1 MSANMDPGSD
11 ADLRARVAR
20 LESENSAL
28 RTQLEVEPP
37 GGNGAPTSARR
48 GRGRGWTVLAVV
60 LIVLGC
66 VMAPLAVVGGWAK
79 STLTDTD
86 TFVATYAP
94 LAHDAAV
101 QGFVIDQATAAINQN
116 LNLEQLTTEVLDGIK
131 ALGTRPAA
139 SAALDALKEPAAQAL
154 ETVIRDGVTTFVSSD
169 SFTQSWE
176 RALRLSH
183 TQLLA
188 TLRNDPQALIAA
200 QSDGMI
206 GIQLGPIVEDVKAA
220 LLARDL
226 SIAARIPA
234 VDRTIPIAMS
244 DQITTVQ
251 TGYRAIV
258 AVGSWLP
265 WAALIFLAAGV
276 LVARRRSV
284 ALVGA
289 AVGLGLSMLVLLLAF
304 SVGRAVLLTAIPA
317 ALVPASVMTL
327 FYDTAT
333 AAMRETAVIGVVLT
347 FTIAIVAWF
356 AGPFVLPRKLRS
368 LYTDGVA
375 AVRRSAERHN
385 VTTGRAGH
393 WAYAQRRV
401 LHVVIALAATAAI
414 ILLRPL
420 SVSDIVGTLVISVI
434 AVIVVS
440 LIERPAR
447 ADSSPPLPAPGAA

>member
-1 MSANMDPGSD
+1 MDTESD
-11 ADLRARVAR
+11 ADLRERVAR

-28 RTQLEVEPP
+28 RTQLEEEPP
-37 GGNGAPTSARR
+37 GHGGAATPARR

-94 LAHDAAV
+94 LAHDPEV
-101 QGFVIDQATAAINQN
+101 QGFVIDQATVAINQN

-154 ETVIRDGVTTFVSSD
+154 QTVIRDGVTSFVSSEA
-169 SFTQSWE
+169 FTQSWE

-188 TLRNDPQALIAA
+188 TLRNDPQALVAA

-206 GIQLGPIVEDVKAA
+206 GVQLGPIVEDVKAA
-220 LLARDL
+220 LLARNL
-226 SIAARIPA
+226 SIAARIPP

-244 DQITTVQ
+244 DQISTVQ

-289 AVGLGLSMLVLLLAF
+289 AVGLGLSMLVLVLGFA
-304 SVGRAVLLTAIPA
+304 VGRAVLVTAIPA
-317 ALVPASVMTL
+317 AQVPATVTTL

-333 AAMRETAVIGVVLT
+333 GAMHETAVIGVVLT
-347 FTIAIVAWF
+347 ATIAIVAWF
-356 AGPFVLPRKLRS
+356 AGPFGLPRKLRS

-375 AVRRSAERHN
+375 AVRRSAEQHN
-385 VTTGRAGH
+385 VTTGRAGE
-393 WAYAQRRV
+393 WVYAQRRV
-401 LHVVIALAATAAI
+401 LHVVIALAATAAV

-420 SVSDIVGTLVISVI
+420 SVSDIVGTLVVAVI
-434 AVIVVS
+434 ALIIVS
-440 LIERPAR
+440 LIERPTR
-447 ADSSPPLPAPGAA
+447 AETSPPVAAPTAA

>member
-1 MSANMDPGSD
+1 
-11 ADLRARVAR
+11 
-20 LESENSAL
+20 
-28 RTQLEVEPP
+28 
-37 GGNGAPTSARR
+37 
-48 GRGRGWTVLAVV
+48 
-60 LIVLGC
+60 
-66 VMAPLAVVGGWAK
+66 
-79 STLTDTD
+79 
-86 TFVATYAP
+86 
-94 LAHDAAV
+94 
-101 QGFVIDQATAAINQN
+101 
-116 LNLEQLTTEVLDGIK
+116 
-131 ALGTRPAA
+131 
-139 SAALDALKEPAAQAL
+139 
-154 ETVIRDGVTTFVSSD
+154 
-169 SFTQSWE
+169 
-176 RALRLSH
+176 
-183 TQLLA
+183 
-188 TLRNDPQALIAA
+188 
-200 QSDGMI
+200 
-206 GIQLGPIVEDVKAA
+206 
-220 LLARDL
+220 
-226 SIAARIPA
+226 
-234 VDRTIPIAMS
+234 
-244 DQITTVQ
+244 VQ